1 MPPRIPKPTCSV
13 CFDKFNQ
20 TTRAS
25 TTCPHCQIQ
34 ICRTCF
40 QTYLLNEVADV
51 PRCINTECDRG
62 WERNF
67 LDGEMTSTFRLKT
80 YKEHREKVLA
90 DREKSKLPITQAD
103 AAEVRAAI
111 ARKAAAEARL
121 SAAREESR
129 RIGRELSAAYD
140 MISNID
146 QVITTYGRER
156 LIDPAATP
164 APNTGDVPK
173 PKPVT
178 AAFVKPCP
186 APDCKGFLSTAWKC
200 GLCDKYTC
208 PDCHD
213 LKGDLRED
221 PNHHCDPDK
230 VATATLL
237 KAEAK
242 SCPKCGVSICKIE
255 GCDQMWCTQCNTGF
269 SWRTGK
275 MVAGPVHNP
284 HYFDWLRSQGR
295 DPNANP
301 QNGCAADRDII
312 RALSGPLWRTPI
324 HCYLAEAWRLM
335 LEAEDAARVENQ
347 DNDEKLRVMRVKF
360 MLGELNEADWRYT
373 LQRSEKSTRFA
384 VAKAQVAQVFAGG
397 AREIIS
403 QILTEGCDKNKIK
416 EQVQD
421 LVKYCNKCYGDI
433 ETQFNRKIR
442 SINVEERM
450 REPESETAAQER
462 TRRLEETLAAAR
474 EVERVARAAVDAPV
488 RQIYLN

>member
-1 MPPRIPKPTCSV
+1 MPPRVPKPTCCV

-20 TTRAS
+20 TIRAP
-25 TTCPHCQIQ
+25 TTCPHCEIQ

-51 PRCINTECDRG
+51 PRCVNTECDRG

-67 LDGEMTSTFRLKT
+67 LDSEMTSTFRLKT

-90 DREKSKLPITQAD
+90 DREKSKLPATQAD
-103 AAEVRAAI
+103 AAEVRAALALKTAAD
-111 ARKAAAEARL
+111 ARYAKAA
-121 SAAREESR
+121 EESR
-129 RIGRELSAAYD
+129 RINLELMAA
-140 MISNID
+140 MRVQNAISRVVD
-146 QVITTYGRER
+146 SYGREHYV
-156 LIDPAATP
+156 DPTAPAAAAE
-164 APNTGDVPK
+164 APK
-173 PKPVT
+173 AK
-178 AAFVKPCP
+178 AAAVFVKPCP

-213 LKGDLRED
+213 LKGLLRED
-221 PNHHCDPDK
+221 PAHRCDPDK

-275 MVAGPVHNP
+275 MAAGPVHNP

-295 DPNANP
+295 DPTANP
-301 QNGCAADRDII
+301 LQNGCAADRDII
-312 RALSGPLWRTPI
+312 RALNGPLWRTPI

-335 LEAEDAARVENQ
+335 LEAEDTARVENQ
-347 DNDEKLRVMRVKF
+347 DNDEKMRVMRVKF
-360 MLGELNEADWRYT
+360 MLGELAEADWQHM
-373 LQRSEKSTRFA
+373 LQRQEKNVRFA

-403 QILTEGCDKNKIK
+403 QILTDGCDKKK
-416 EQVQD
+416 VKQQVED
-421 LVKYCNKCYGDI
+421 LVKYCNACYGDI
-433 ETQFNRKIR
+433 EGQFNRKIKP
-442 SINVEERM
+442 INVETRM
-450 REPESETAAQER
+450 RQPVPDDPAAHERRRQQETI
-462 TRRLEETLAAAR
+462 LAAALQ
-474 EVERVARAAVDAPV
+474 EAELATVRA
-488 RQIYLN
+488 

>member
-1 MPPRIPKPTCSV
+1 MPPKVPKPTCCV
-13 CFDKFNQ
+13 CFDTFNA

-25 TTCPHCQIQ
+25 TTCPHCEIQ

-40 QTYLLNEVADV
+40 QTYLLNEATDV
-51 PRCINTECDRG
+51 PRCVNTECDRG

-103 AAEVRAAI
+103 AAEVRAAL
-111 ARKAAAEARL
+111 AKREAAD
-121 SAAREESR
+121 AALEDLREKSR
-129 RIGRELSAAYD
+129 RIGRELGAAYEVV
-140 MISNID
+140 SNIER
-146 QVITTYGRER
+146 VINTYGRER
-156 LIDPAATP
+156 LIDPT
-164 APNTGDVPK
+164 APKQAQEAQK
-173 PKPVT
+173 PKQV
-178 AAFVKPCP
+178 AAVFVKPCP

-200 GLCDKYTC
+200 GLCDLYTC
-208 PDCHD
+208 SDCHD
-213 LKGDLRED
+213 LKGALRED
-221 PNHHCDPDK
+221 PNHRCEPDK

-269 SWRTGK
+269 SWKTGK
-275 MVAGPVHNP
+275 MAAGPVHNP

-295 DPNANP
+295 DPTANP
-301 QNGCAADRDII
+301 LQNGCATDRDII
-312 RALSGPLWRTPI
+312 RALQGPLSRTPI

-335 LEAEDAARVENQ
+335 LEAEDNARVENQ
-347 DNDEKLRVMRVKF
+347 DNDEKLRIMRVKF
-360 MLGELNEADWRYT
+360 MLGELKEEDWRYT

-403 QILTEGCDKNKIK
+403 QILTAGCDKNKVKQQI
-416 EQVQD
+416 QD
-421 LVKYCNKCYGDI
+421 LVKYCNACYGDI
-433 ETQFNRKIR
+433 EGQFNRKIQP
-442 SINVEERM
+442 INVELRM
-450 REPESETAAQER
+450 RQPEDEAATRERIRRENETNAAANEIIREATAAP
-462 TRRLEETLAAAR
+462 
-474 EVERVARAAVDAPV
+474 RV
-488 RQIYLN
+488 

>member
-1 MPPRIPKPTCSV
+1 MPPKVAKPTCSV
-13 CFDKFNQ
+13 CFDKFNL
-20 TTRAS
+20 TTRAV
-25 TTCPHCQIQ
+25 TTCPHCAIQ

-40 QTYLLNEVADV
+40 QTYLLGEAADV
-51 PRCINTECDRG
+51 PRCINTDCNRG

-90 DREKSKLPITQAD
+90 DREKSKLPATQAD
-103 AAEVRAAI
+103 AAEVRSALAMKMAAD
-111 ARKAAAEARL
+111 ARYAKAA
-121 SAAREESR
+121 EESR
-129 RIGRELSAAYD
+129 RINLELMAA
-140 MISNID
+140 MRVQNAISR
-146 QVITTYGRER
+146 VIESHGRER
-156 LIDPAATP
+156 YVDPTAPAAAAE
-164 APNTGDVPK
+164 APK
-173 PKPVT
+173 AKAVT
-178 AAFVKPCP
+178 AVFVKPCP

-200 GLCDKYTC
+200 GLCDQYTC

-213 LKGDLRED
+213 LKGVLRED
-221 PNHHCDPDK
+221 PNHRCDPDK

-275 MVAGPVHNP
+275 MAAGPVHNP

-295 DPNANP
+295 DPTANP
-301 QNGCAADRDII
+301 LQNGCAADRDII
-312 RALSGPLWRTPI
+312 RALNGPLWRTAT

-335 LEAEDAARVENQ
+335 LEAEDTARVENQ

-360 MLGELNEADWRYT
+360 MLGELKEEDWRYA
-373 LQRSEKSTRFA
+373 LQRSEKNTRFA

-403 QILTEGCDKNKIK
+403 QILTDGCDKKK
-416 EQVQD
+416 VVKQVQD
-421 LVKYCNKCYGDI
+421 LVKYCNACYGDI
-433 ETQFNRKIR
+433 EGQFNRKIR
-442 SINVEERM
+442 PIDVEARM
-450 REPESETAAQER
+450 RQP
-462 TRRLEETLAAAR
+462 AAAENETDEQAR
-474 EVERVARAAVDAPV
+474 IRRQQMVVTAVNNLENTARAAINAAAPHA
-488 RQIYLN
+488 